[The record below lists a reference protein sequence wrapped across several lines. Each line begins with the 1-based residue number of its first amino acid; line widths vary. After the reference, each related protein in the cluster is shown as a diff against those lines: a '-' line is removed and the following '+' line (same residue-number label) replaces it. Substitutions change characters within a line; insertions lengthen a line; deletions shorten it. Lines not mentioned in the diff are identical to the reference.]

1 MQRIYFLKGLDCPH
15 CSAKIENDA
24 GKIDGIS
31 LSRVNLMEQTLTLD
45 SDKFLNSIDDEVEKI
60 VHKYEPDVE
69 VSIYDSSAHSHS
81 HGAHTHDEES
91 RGEDEEYLKPRII
104 RIAIGAVIYGAAVV
118 SSKFINNIYFEI
130 ILLAAAFLILGGDV
144 LLRAVKN
151 ILRGQVFDEN
161 FLMSVSSIGAFCIGS
176 YTEAVAVMLL
186 YQLGELFQDMA
197 VGKSRKSIASLM
209 DIRPD
214 SANVIRDGKVVTVS
228 PEDVKIGETIIVKP
242 GEKVPLDGFV
252 IEGKTMLDTM
262 ALTGESVPRS
272 ANVGDEALSGC
283 INETGVIK
291 IEVTKSFSE
300 STVSKILSL
309 IQNASSKKAP
319 SENFI
324 TKFARYYTPV
334 VVILAAL
341 IAVIFPL
348 TIGGGF
354 VKWVRQA
361 FVFLVISC
369 PCALVISIPLSF
381 FGGIGSAARNGIL
394 VKGSNYL
401 EALSKLDTLVLDK
414 TGTLTEGVFAVR
426 EVLPAK
432 DFSEND
438 VLFVSAYAESYS
450 NHPIAQSIKSHFGEK
465 INESIISDYTE
476 ISGKG
481 ISVKINGSEILAG
494 NMRLMDEFNIKCE
507 KCDKAGTVI
516 YVASDGKYI
525 GCIVISDKIKKDSA
539 SALENLRKMGV
550 DNIIMLTGDNEKT
563 ASSVA
568 EKLKIKK
575 YFASLLP
582 QDKVAKFEEI
592 VSGKKTNGTTAFVGD
607 GINDAPTLARADIGI
622 AMGALGSDA
631 AIEAA
636 DVVLM
641 TDEVSL
647 IAKAV
652 KTAKYT
658 KRIVT
663 QNIVMS
669 LGIKLL
675 FLILGIFG
683 IATMWEAIFS
693 DVGVMMLAVLNSM
706 RVLKK

>member
-81 HGAHTHDEES
+81 HGAHTHGEES
-91 RGEDEEYLKPRII
+91 RSEDEEDLKPRII

-130 ILLAAAFLILGGDV
+130 ISLAAAFLILGGDV

-438 VLFVSAYAESYS
+438 VLFASAYAESYS

-516 YVASDGKYI
+516 YVASDGQY
-525 GCIVISDKIKKDSA
+525 IVISDKIKKDSA

-563 ASSVA
+563 ASSVS

-592 VSGKKTNGTTAFVGD
+592 VSDKKTNGTTAFVGD

>member
-1 MQRIYFLKGLDCPH
+1 MQRVYFLKGLDCPH

-24 GKIDGIS
+24 AKISGIAQS
-31 LSRVNLMEQTLTLD
+31 HVNLMEQTLTLD
-45 SDKFLNSIDDEVEKI
+45 ADKFSNSVDDEVEKI

-69 VSIYDSSAHSHS
+69 VSIFNQNAKK
-81 HGAHTHDEES
+81 DEDDD
-91 RGEDEEYLKPRII
+91 GEENLKPRIV
-104 RIAIGAVIYGAAVV
+104 RIAVGAVVYAAAVV
-118 SSKFINNIYFEI
+118 MSKFVQNIYLEI
-130 ILLAAAFLILGGDV
+130 IMLAAAYLILGGDV

-151 ILRGQVFDEN
+151 ILKGQIFDEN
-161 FLMSVSSIGAFCIGS
+161 FLMTVSSIGAFCIGS

-186 YQLGELFQDMA
+186 YQIGELFQDMA

-214 SANVIRDGKVVTVS
+214 SANVVRGGKIVTVS
-228 PEDVKIGETIIVKP
+228 PESVKIGEIIVVKP
-242 GEKVPLDGFV
+242 GEKVPLDGIV
-252 IEGKTMLDTM
+252 TEGKTMLDTT

-272 ANVGDEALSGC
+272 VNVGDEILSGC
-283 INETGVIK
+283 INKSGVVK

-334 VVILAAL
+334 VVILAAV
-341 IAVIFPL
+341 IAVAFPFVF
-348 TIGGGF
+348 GGGF

-369 PCALVISIPLSF
+369 PCALVISRPLSF
-381 FGGIGSAARNGIL
+381 FGGIGSAARKGVLI
-394 VKGSNYL
+394 KGSNYL
-401 EALSKLDTLVLDK
+401 EALSKLDTIVMDK
-414 TGTLTEGVFAVR
+414 TGTLTEGIFAVR
-426 EVLPAK
+426 EVLPSEN
-432 DFSEND
+432 FSEKD
-438 VLFVSAYAESYS
+438 VLFAAAYAESYS

-465 INESIISDYTE
+465 INEDIISDYTE

-481 ISVKINGSEILAG
+481 ISVKVNGNRVLAG
-494 NMRLMDEFNIKCE
+494 NMRLMAEFGINADE
-507 KCDKAGTVI
+507 CDKEGTVV
-516 YVASDGKYI
+516 YVASGEKYI
-525 GCIVISDKIKKDSA
+525 GCIVIADKIKKDSA
-539 SALENLRKMGV
+539 SALADLRKMGI
-550 DNIIMLTGDNEKT
+550 DNIVMLTGDNEKT
-563 ASSVA
+563 AAAVA
-568 EKLKIKK
+568 KKLGINEV
-575 YFASLLP
+575 YASLLP
-582 QDKVAKFEEI
+582 HDKVAKFEEI
-592 VSGKKTNGTTAFVGD
+592 VSNKKTNGKTAFVGD
-607 GINDAPTLARADIGI
+607 GINDAPTLAGADIGI

-652 KTAKYT
+652 KTAKST

-663 QNIVMS
+663 ENIVIS

-693 DVGVMMLAVLNSM
+693 DVGVMMIAVLNSM
-706 RVLKK
+706 RTLKK

>member
-81 HGAHTHDEES
+81 HGAHTH
-91 RGEDEEYLKPRII
+91 GEDEEDLKPRII

-176 YTEAVAVMLL
+176 YTEAVTVMLL
-186 YQLGELFQDMA
+186 YQLGELFQNMA

-394 VKGSNYL
+394 VK
-401 EALSKLDTLVLDK
+401 EAT
-414 TGTLTEGVFAVR
+414 
-426 EVLPAK
+426 
-432 DFSEND
+432 
-438 VLFVSAYAESYS
+438 
-450 NHPIAQSIKSHFGEK
+450 
-465 INESIISDYTE
+465 
-476 ISGKG
+476 
-481 ISVKINGSEILAG
+481 IL
-494 NMRLMDEFNIKCE
+494 R
-507 KCDKAGTVI
+507 
-516 YVASDGKYI
+516 
-525 GCIVISDKIKKDSA
+525 
-539 SALENLRKMGV
+539 R
-550 DNIIMLTGDNEKT
+550 
-563 ASSVA
+563 
-568 EKLKIKK
+568 
-575 YFASLLP
+575 
-582 QDKVAKFEEI
+582 
-592 VSGKKTNGTTAFVGD
+592 
-607 GINDAPTLARADIGI
+607 
-622 AMGALGSDA
+622 
-631 AIEAA
+631 
-636 DVVLM
+636 
-641 TDEVSL
+641 
-647 IAKAV
+647 
-652 KTAKYT
+652 
-658 KRIVT
+658 
-663 QNIVMS
+663 
-669 LGIKLL
+669 
-675 FLILGIFG
+675 
-683 IATMWEAIFS
+683 
-693 DVGVMMLAVLNSM
+693 
-706 RVLKK
+706 

>member
-24 GKIDGIS
+24 GKIDGVS

-45 SDKFLNSIDDEVEKI
+45 SDKFLSSVDDEVEKI

-69 VSIYDSSAHSHS
+69 VSIYGGSAHSHS
-81 HGAHTHDEES
+81 HGTHSHGEEDH
-91 RGEDEEYLKPRII
+91 GEDEEDLKPRII

-130 ILLAAAFLILGGDV
+130 ISLAAAFLILGGDV

-341 IAVIFPL
+341 IAVVFPFAF
-348 TIGGGF
+348 GGGF

-426 EVLPAK
+426 EVLPANG
-432 DFSEND
+432 FSESD
-438 VLFVSAYAESYS
+438 VIFTAAYAESYS
-450 NHPIAQSIKSHFGEK
+450 NHPIAQSVKSHFGEK

-481 ISVKINGSEILAG
+481 ISVKINGNTVLAG
-494 NMRLMDEFNIKCE
+494 NTRLMDEFNVEYDKCG
-507 KCDKAGTVI
+507 KAGTVI

-539 SALENLRKMGV
+539 AALENLRKMGV

-592 VSGKKTNGTTAFVGD
+592 VSCKKTNGTTAFVGD

>member
-31 LSRVNLMEQTLTLD
+31 LSRVNLMERTLTLD

-81 HGAHTHDEES
+81 HGAHTHGEES
-91 RGEDEEYLKPRII
+91 RGEDEEDLKPRII

-130 ILLAAAFLILGGDV
+130 ISLAAAFLILGGDV

-176 YTEAVAVMLL
+176 YTEAVTVMLL
-186 YQLGELFQDMA
+186 YQLGELFQNMA

-432 DFSEND
+432 GFSEND
-438 VLFVSAYAESYS
+438 VLFASAYAESYS

-494 NMRLMDEFNIKCE
+494 NMCLMDEFNIKCE

-592 VSGKKTNGTTAFVGD
+592 VSDKKTNGTTAFVGD